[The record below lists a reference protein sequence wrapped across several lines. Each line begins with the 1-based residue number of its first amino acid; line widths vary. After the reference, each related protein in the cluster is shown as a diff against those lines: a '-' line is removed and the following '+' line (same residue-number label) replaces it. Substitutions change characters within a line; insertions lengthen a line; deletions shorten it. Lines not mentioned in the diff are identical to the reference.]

1 MVGKVLVNLKDSSQI
16 GGVVS
21 SMRKAAPY
29 ISISYVLIA
38 SIGML
43 GALGWWLDG
52 RLSTQPLLIIL
63 GVLGGFFLGLYNL
76 FKVVKKLE
84 KQK

>member
-1 MVGKVLVNLKDSSQI
+1 MVVINLKESSQI

-21 SMRKAAPY
+21 SMRRAAPY
-29 ISISYVLIA
+29 INISYVLIG

-52 RLSTQPLLIIL
+52 HLSTLPLLTIL
-63 GVLGGFFLGLYNL
+63 GVIGGFFLGLYNL